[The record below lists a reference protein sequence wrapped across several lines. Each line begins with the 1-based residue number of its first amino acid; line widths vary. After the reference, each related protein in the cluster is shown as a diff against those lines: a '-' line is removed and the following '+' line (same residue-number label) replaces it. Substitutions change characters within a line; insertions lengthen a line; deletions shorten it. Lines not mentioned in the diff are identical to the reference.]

1 MSQINNNLT
10 EFKGTTP
17 PHQALYVSQ
26 KINKIYSD
34 FSSTLN
40 LNNLVVSNDVTFG
53 GLNFSNGTI
62 AAGRII
68 SYIRRTEKPIP
79 AATSRANLKLA
90 PIGYTINDN
99 VTMYDLDVYEVIYW
113 GYDTRSSSL
122 TKMSAT
128 LLVPTTIVNNKTL
141 LSHKHGTLLTTENNC
156 TVWKYLSLLVTT
168 GAPTSFQPDLTT
180 WFLSATTGYISIVAD
195 NPSYG
200 ASIGLYN
207 YFDVFGEAQS
217 QYNATVA
224 TRQLMDFHPELFHDK
239 FVGAGILNVIVSG
252 NSLGGVVAGQVAEF
266 IDQNPDNKLAV
277 INTIAYAPVNITALF
292 TLIQDNLDKAT
303 SWIVAYFFMLVSVGN
318 PVFKDCMLPN
328 IYTDVLPLFNPLR
341 LPNSKYAY
349 AGTNSFFVEFATILS
364 KSINASP
371 DTYGHKADFNI
382 FAPPTFGYVY
392 FDTLFDMARLRKYVR
407 MGQEITFYT
416 SPFMDYSDLSGT
428 PIHTIY
434 SAYDELTGYNPDHP
448 AVLTDSSNNFDGV
461 HNYFRGWVT
470 DTSFNNIYDIPEA
483 PPVSSLKRSSDY
495 FYEETNLALD
505 PKNALDDNSK
515 AITKRW
521 DDSEGTNKC
530 SNIRF
535 NAGININHSS
545 GGRVFGQ
552 LMSYYLINR
561 GTK

>member
-68 SYIRRTEKPIP
+68 SYIRRTEKSIP
-79 AATSRANLKLA
+79 AATSRTDLKSV
-90 PIGYTINDN
+90 GYTINDN

-128 LLVPTTIVNNKTL
+128 LLVPTTIINNKTIV
-141 LSHKHGTLLTTENNC
+141 SYKHGTLLTTDNNC
-156 TVWKYLSLLVTT
+156 TLWQYLSLLVTT
-168 GAPTSFQPDLTT
+168 GAPTSYKPDYTT
-180 WFLSATTGYISIVAD
+180 WFLSATTGYVSIVAD

-207 YFDVFGEAQS
+207 YADTYGEAQS

-239 FVGAGILNVIVSG
+239 FVGAGILNVIVG
-252 NSLGGVVAGQVAEF
+252 GYSLGGIVSGQVAEF

-277 INTIAYAPVNITALF
+277 INTIAGSPVNVTAF
-292 TLIQDNLDKAT
+292 VTLIQDNLDKAT
-303 SWIVAYFFMLVSVGN
+303 SWSVAYFFMLFSLWN
-318 PVFKDCMLPN
+318 PVFRDCMLPN

-341 LPNSKYAY
+341 LPNSKYAGY
-349 AGTNSFFVEFATILS
+349 KNNSFVAEFSIVAT

-371 DTYGHKADFNI
+371 ESDTSGHKAVAFI
-382 FAPPTFGYVY
+382 SVY
-392 FDTLFDMARLRKYVR
+392 FDTLFDMPKLKKYFRL
-407 MGQEITFYT
+407 GQEITFYT

-428 PIHTIY
+428 PINTIY
-434 SAYDELTGYNPDHP
+434 SAYDELANFNPNSP
-448 AVLTDSSNNFDGV
+448 AVITDSSNNYDNI
-461 HNYFRGWVT
+461 HNYFKGWVT

-483 PPVSSLKRSSDY
+483 PPVSSLKRSSDI
-495 FYEETNLALD
+495 FYEATNLALV
-505 PKNALDDNSK
+505 PSNASDVG
-515 AITKRW
+515 TKSVTDRW
-521 DDSEGTNKC
+521 YDSEGTNKC
-530 SNIRF
+530 SNIRYD
-535 NAGININHSS
+535 AGNTINHTN
-545 GGRVFGQ
+545 GGGVYGQ